1 MGLLAWLNAGPHHTK
16 RAVRYLRPPMAA
28 YWWDGGTPTARQIRD
43 ISTTGAF
50 LYTSER
56 WYPGTILTVTLQ
68 EERQD
73 QSTNATL
80 SISLPCKVVRH
91 HPDGVGVQFMF
102 SKKQDQ
108 RAVERFVH
116 DVVVKGRERGQA
128 LVEFALMVPMLI
140 LLMLYAVNFG
150 GLFYSWIT
158 VANAV
163 RSAGQYAA
171 MGLSSVGPAG
181 PPPLATM
188 SQITTLIQN
197 ETASLPGS
205 TPTVTVCLND
215 GVNTPTNLS
224 GSAACPA
231 NVTAPPADPESG
243 YVSVTVDVTYTYTP
257 FFNIT
262 SFLRFP
268 MALPPTNVHRRLV
281 MRALN

>member
-1 MGLLAWLNAGPHHTK
+1 MGLLSWLNTGPNHTK
-16 RAVRYLRPPMAA
+16 RATRYLGPQIAA
-28 YWWDGGTPTARQIRD
+28 FWWDGGTPTAREIRD

-68 EERQD
+68 EDRQD
-73 QSTNATL
+73 GRANAAS

-91 HPDGVGVQFMF
+91 RPDGVGVHFMF
-102 SKKQDQ
+102 SNKQDQ
-108 RAVERFVH
+108 RALERFVR
-116 DVVVKGRERGQA
+116 DVVVNGRERGQA
-128 LVEFALMVPMLI
+128 LVEFALMVP
-140 LLMLYAVNFG
+140 LLLLLTLYAVNFG

-171 MGLSSVGPAG
+171 MGLSSIGPAG

-205 TPTVTVCLND
+205 TPTITVCLND
-215 GVNTPTNLS
+215 NGTVTNLS
-224 GSAACPA
+224 GAACPA
-231 NVTAPPADPESG
+231 GVTAPPVDPEAPG
-243 YVSVTVDVTYTYTP
+243 YVSVAVDVTYTYTP
-257 FFNIT
+257 FINIT
-262 SFLRFP
+262 SFFRLP
-268 MALPPTNVHRRLV
+268 LASPPTTVHQRAV
-281 MRALN
+281 MRLLN

>member
-1 MGLLAWLNAGPHHTK
+1 MGLLSWLNTGPNHTK
-16 RAVRYLRPPMAA
+16 RATRYLGPQIAA
-28 YWWDGGTPTARQIRD
+28 FWWDGGTPTAREIRD

-68 EERQD
+68 EDRQD
-73 QSTNATL
+73 GRANAAS

-91 HPDGVGVQFMF
+91 RPDGVGVHFMF
-102 SKKQDQ
+102 SNKQDQ
-108 RAVERFVH
+108 RALERFVR
-116 DVVVKGRERGQA
+116 DVVVNGRERGQA
-128 LVEFALMVPMLI
+128 LVEFALMVP
-140 LLMLYAVNFG
+140 LLLLLTLYAVNFG

-205 TPTVTVCLND
+205 TPTITVCLND
-215 GVNTPTNLS
+215 NGTVTNLS
-224 GSAACPA
+224 GAACPA
-231 NVTAPPADPESG
+231 GVTAPPVDPEAPG
-243 YVSVTVDVTYTYTP
+243 YVSVAVDVTYTYTP
-257 FFNIT
+257 FINIT
-262 SFLRFP
+262 SFFRLP
-268 MALPPTNVHRRLV
+268 LASPPTTVHQRAV
-281 MRALN
+281 MRLLN